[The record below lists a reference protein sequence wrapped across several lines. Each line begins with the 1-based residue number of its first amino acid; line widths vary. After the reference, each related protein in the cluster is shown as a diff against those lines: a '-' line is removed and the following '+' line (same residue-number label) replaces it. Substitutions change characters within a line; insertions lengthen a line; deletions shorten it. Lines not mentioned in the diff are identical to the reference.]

1 MTLADRNALPRRIT
15 QDNVSALVG
24 EHAYW
29 FCPTCRKWRTSPI
42 TAEGIICSV
51 CGGAPDWEKRPPTLA
66 YRSRYKRVVDL
77 CAPDSPWRKWYD
89 QVEREYRDFLGATY
103 QGMPARTKQTGWM
116 YFSSAWKEADK
127 LGDYLLAAPD
137 IPIRGIPYAYDEEG
151 LQRRYFDS
159 SRDYSMVT
167 LSDVGIKPMFDD
179 GEVQYSAEESL
190 ELMAFNPADCEQY
203 TDKYFQYWYLEGI
216 KDPLERDVAYWL
228 SVGERK
234 RDIEAMF
241 GLSEQQ
247 VKTICK
253 HLKDIL
259 DKKLLESA

>member
-1 MTLADRNALPRRIT
+1 MLMDKEALPKRIT
-15 QDNVSALVG
+15 RDNVSALAG

-29 FCPTCRKWRTSPI
+29 FCPACHKWRTSPI

-51 CGGAPDWEKRPPTLA
+51 CGGGPDWEKRPPTLA
-66 YRSRYKRVVDL
+66 YRSRFRRVQEL
-77 CAPDSPWRKWYD
+77 CAEGSDWRNSYD
-89 QVEREYRDFLGATY
+89 EAEQEYRDFIEATY
-103 QGMPARTKQTGWM
+103 RGMPAQTKRTGWRH
-116 YFSSAWKEADK
+116 FSNAWKVVGK
-127 LGDYLLAAPD
+127 LSDYLLTALD
-137 IPIRGIPYAYDEEG
+137 VPIRGIPYAYDEEG
-151 LQRRYFDS
+151 LQRKYFDS
-159 SRDYSMVT
+159 SRDHNVVT

-179 GEVQYSAEESL
+179 GGVQFTAMESL
-190 ELMAFNPADCEQY
+190 EIMAFDPADCERY
-203 TDKYFQYWYLEGI
+203 TDKYFQHWYLEGV
-216 KDPLERDVAYWL
+216 KDPLERDIAYCL

-259 DKKLLESA
+259 DEESLKSA